1 MAFIELDH
9 QKLHHNFKYLDEFF
23 SKRNIH
29 WGAVSKLLCGNETYI
44 RELIEM
50 GIREVHDSRISNLK
64 VIKKINPEVQ
74 TVYIKPPARR
84 VVKSLVRYAD
94 VSFNTEYETI
104 RLISEEAVKQN
115 KKHKIIIMIEMGD
128 LREGVLGD
136 NLIDFYSSI
145 FKLPNIE
152 IVGIGTNLNCLN
164 GVMPSHDKLIQ
175 LSLYKQLIDA
185 TFKVKIPWVSGG
197 SSVTIPLLLK
207 KMLPKGINHFRVGE
221 TLYFGN
227 NLVTNKTIK
236 GMKSNAFTLYAEI
249 VELMEKP
256 IVPIGELG
264 TNVAG
269 EKFEVNEADY
279 GKSSYRALLDIGL
292 LDVDPH
298 HLKPI
303 KNGIEIIGASSDMLA
318 VDLGKNRSGYQV
330 GDLLAFNL
338 DYMGALKVLN
348 SNYIDKRITNKPTK
362 TKSGLLPAEDGYNVL
377 NF

>member
-1 MAFIELDH
+1 MAYIELDF
-9 QKLHHNFKYLDEFF
+9 QKLNHNFNFLDEFF
-23 SKRNIH
+23 SKKDIQ
-29 WGAVSKLLCGNETYI
+29 WGVVSKLLCGNEKYLQ
-44 RELIEM
+44 ELIDM
-50 GIREVHDSRISNLK
+50 GIKEFHDSRISNLK
-64 VIKKINPEVQ
+64 AIKKIDPNVQ

-84 VVKSLVRYAD
+84 AVKSLVKYAD
-94 VSFNTEYETI
+94 VSFNTEYDTI
-104 RLISEEAVKQN
+104 KLISEEAVRLN
-115 KKHKIIIMIEMGD
+115 KKHKIIIMVEMGD

-136 NLIDFYSSI
+136 NLVDFYSSI

-152 IVGIGTNLNCLN
+152 VVGLGTNLNCLN

-175 LSLYKQLIDA
+175 LSLYKQLIEASFD
-185 TFKVKIPWVSGG
+185 VKIPWLSGG

-207 KMLPKGINHFRVGE
+207 KMLPAGINHFRVGE

-236 GMKSNAFTLYAEI
+236 GMKSNVFTLYTEI

-269 EKFEVNEADY
+269 ERFEVNEADY
-279 GKSSYRALLDIGL
+279 GKSSCRALLDVGL

-303 KNGIEIIGASSDMLA
+303 KSGIEITGASSDMLA
-318 VDLGKNRSGYQV
+318 VDLGKNHRNIKV

-338 DYMGALKVLN
+338 DYMGVLKILN
-348 SNYIDKRITNKPTK
+348 SNYIEKRITNKPQ
-362 TKSGLLPAEDGYNVL
+362 N
-377 NF
+377 